1 MDIYSGLT
9 EYDCEVQKQ
18 DACEHYKMYE
28 YDENDQWTGEM
39 KCVYECP
46 EGYWIRTFSPY
57 AGLEFKVCEK
67 CPDGCKVRY
76 FR

>member
-1 MDIYSGLT
+1 
-9 EYDCEVQKQ
+9 
-18 DACEHYKMYE
+18 MYE